1 MHVLHTFA
9 NNDHVPYLTW
19 FTDRAVQEGDPTYT
33 FLIMYPERPGIMD
46 EMQAKGFK
54 CEWIRYRDSHR
65 KLDMLM
71 ALPRLWRYMR
81 KYRPDIVHC
90 NLFDDAVPGLIAA
103 KLAGVKVRVIT
114 KQDTGYHYLHATH
127 WMAVDR
133 FNSRMAT
140 HVLAISNESK
150 RFLIHKEGT
159 PEHKI
164 TLVHN
169 GIPSEQFTRQD
180 PVVMDRLK
188 QRFGTANKGPIIGT
202 VARFIEW
209 KGYKLIL
216 AAAMELVK
224 EHPDALFLL
233 CGSGAE
239 EPEIRTMIEESGLKN
254 NVVLTGWIDRSEM
267 ASFYGLLDV
276 YFHAAILEPFGLVYP
291 EAMMN
296 SVPVVSTFTGA
307 AADAIEDGKNGI
319 LVTERTGKALAE
331 GVERLLRSD
340 HRSIGIA
347 GRKTALAMYSFDV
360 MWQGTV
366 DLYRNALKPVE

>member
-1 MHVLHTFA
+1 
-9 NNDHVPYLTW
+9 
-19 FTDRAVQEGDPTYT
+19 
-33 FLIMYPERPGIMD
+33 
-46 EMQAKGFK
+46 
-54 CEWIRYRDSHR
+54 
-65 KLDMLM
+65 MLM

-90 NLFDDAVPGLIAA
+90 NLFDDSVPGLIAA

-114 KQDTGYHYLHATH
+114 KQDTGYHYLHAPH

-209 KGYKLIL
+209 KGYK
-216 AAAMELVK
+216 
-224 EHPDALFLL
+224 
-233 CGSGAE
+233 S
-239 EPEIRTMIEESGLKN
+239 
-254 NVVLTGWIDRSEM
+254 
-267 ASFYGLLDV
+267 
-276 YFHAAILEPFGLVYP
+276 
-291 EAMMN
+291 
-296 SVPVVSTFTGA
+296 
-307 AADAIEDGKNGI
+307 I
-319 LVTERTGKALAE
+319 LVAARSRERTSGCTFSI
-331 GVERLLRSD
+331 VRQRS
-340 HRSIGIA
+340 R
-347 GRKTALAMYSFDV
+347 RT
-360 MWQGTV
+360 
-366 DLYRNALKPVE
+366 

>member
-33 FLIMYPERPGIMD
+33 FLIMYPERPKIMD
-46 EMQAKGFK
+46 EMQAKGFA

-65 KLDMLM
+65 KTDMLM
-71 ALPRLWRYMR
+71 ALPKLWRYIR
-81 KYRPDIVHC
+81 KYSPDIVHC
-90 NLFDDAVPGLIAA
+90 NLFDDSVPGLIAA

-114 KQDTGYHYLHATH
+114 KQDTGYHFLHAPR

-133 FNSRMAT
+133 SNSRMAT
-140 HVLAISNESK
+140 HVIAISNESK
-150 RFLIHKEGT
+150 RFLIEKEGT
-159 PEHKI
+159 PEDKI

-169 GIPSEQFTRQD
+169 GIPVELFTKQD
-180 PVVMDRLK
+180 PVVMDRLR
-188 QRFGTANKGPIIGT
+188 QRFGTATKGPIIGT

-209 KGYKLIL
+209 KGYKLIVE
-216 AAAMELVK
+216 AAREVVK

-233 CGSGAE
+233 CGSGAQE
-239 EPEIRTMIEESGLKN
+239 GEIRRLTEEAGLKD

-267 ASFYGLLDV
+267 ASFYGVLDL
-276 YFHAAILEPFGLVYP
+276 YLHAAILEPFGLVYP

-296 SVPVVSTFTGA
+296 GVPVVSTSTGA
-307 AADAIEDGKNGI
+307 AADAIKDGINGI
-319 LVTERTGKALAE
+319 LVAERTGKALAD

-340 HRSIGIA
+340 HNSIGIA
-347 GRKTALAMYSFDV
+347 GKRTAMEMYSFDV
-360 MWQGTV
+360 MWQGTI
-366 DLYRNALKPVE
+366 DLYRNALNSVK